1 MSYHYHLKKKPA
13 PEAADGA
20 TNKTYG
26 NTWWGQRW
34 LEALNGID
42 HSNRLA
48 RGKSYA
54 NKGLVRQLEIKDGSI
69 SAFVQGTAPTP
80 YEVSLRIPWFNE
92 GHRRRIVKL
101 VTKNPIFLSKL
112 LNRELPPELDEE
124 LRKSGVHLFPR
135 RWQEITGMC
144 SCPDWVIPCK
154 HMAAVLYMV
163 ANEIDKNPFLIFDLH
178 NFDLLEALE
187 KRGVSQSAVSDV
199 NAASATA
206 LQQDIEHTID
216 EEFSWDD
223 AAIEALDF
231 SQIPPNCSDDL
242 LRLLSEKPVFYPE
255 GDFKKIL
262 ASAYRALRRQP
273 DSESAPL
280 TSEEHHWLMAGENAM
295 IVQDG
300 RTGAF
305 WGGLLLDQQGETLF
319 DSETEAQ
326 WVGFWERLTP
336 ADLAL
341 CSPKLRSVHLV
352 YQFARQL
359 ALRGAFVPQLVEV
372 SDTEYRIR
380 YVPALLNDS
389 VRAVFEEVR
398 KWMAPGLLTYVDET
412 GQTSEP
418 TASDALTALTALFL
432 RYFMAENTRRLREE
446 SPGTIPEWFLTGQT
460 MAFENFDLRE
470 YPKAVQLWL
479 NRFFIA
485 EKRYVPVFEVRDN
498 PQTLEFDVRVSIED
512 RENALKPLVPLKNI
526 FNKRQYDEMRLE
538 VLGDLTNVAEFFPP
552 LAQYINSKGATPMRF
567 YSHDFPEVLFDMLP
581 IIRLLGIRVLLPRS
595 LRRLSRPHLSMK
607 LTSKGKVAGKGLLS
621 FADIIQF
628 QWQIALG
635 GKVLTPDEFVQLA
648 RRMRGIV
655 RMNHAYVF
663 LDEYEVAALL
673 NQLENAPEPSPMQL
687 LQIALAE
694 RYQGARVFLEDELR
708 QQIEMLLKPEAV
720 PLPEGLKAQLRPYQ
734 QRGYEWLYK
743 NIRLGVGSLIA
754 DDMGLGKTLQVI
766 SALLRMKQD
775 GALTPEKK
783 ALVIVPTT
791 LLTNWS
797 NEIRKFAPSL
807 CYALYHGPERS
818 WERLN
823 GAEVVLT
830 TYGILRTDIEKIN
843 EYPLAIVVVDE
854 AQNIKNA
861 DTAQAKAAK
870 KLKPSLR
877 IAMTGTPVENRLS
890 EYYSIF
896 EFINPGLLGA
906 LSEFTTELARP
917 IETERNH
924 EALDRFRKI
933 TMPFLLRRVKTD
945 KSIISDLPEKIET
958 NQYCTLT
965 AEQAALYQ
973 NAVEEMLQEIAKE
986 DEKDIRRRGLVLKM
1000 LTTLKQICNHPAQY
1014 LKKGEPDPR
1023 FSGKAQRLLELL
1035 EEILAA
1041 GEKTLIFTQYR
1052 EMGDLLVPMLR
1063 DKLGLDVPFLH
1074 GGCSREQRDQM
1085 VEQFQKHYATRV
1097 LLLSLKAGGTGL
1109 NLTAATNV
1117 VHYDLWW
1124 NPAVE
1129 AQATDRAYRI
1139 GQDRNVLV
1147 HRLITQGTLE
1157 EKIDDMIQRKKE
1169 LANLTISVGEKWLG
1183 ELSNDE
1189 LRELVRLGS

>member
-1 MSYHYHLKKKPA
+1 MSYHHHFKKPLP
-13 PEAADGA
+13 PEAAEGA
-20 TNKTYG
+20 TDKTYG

-34 LEALNGID
+34 LEALSGID
-42 HSNRLA
+42 HSRRLV

-54 NKGLVRQLEIKDGSI
+54 NQGLVKQLEIKDGSI
-69 SAFVQGTAPTP
+69 SAFVQGSASTP

-101 VTKNPIFLSKL
+101 VTKNPIFLSRL

-163 ANEIDKNPFLIFDLH
+163 ANEIDKNPFLIFELH

-187 KRGVSQSAVSDV
+187 KRGVSQSAINEV
-199 NAASATA
+199 NAANATA
-206 LQQDIEHTID
+206 LQQDIRPVT
-216 EEFSWDD
+216 EEVFNWDD

-231 SQIPPNCSDDL
+231 SRIPPNCSDDL

-255 GDFKKIL
+255 GDFKKIM
-262 ASAYRALRRQP
+262 AAAYRALRHQP
-273 DSESAPL
+273 NNELPPL
-280 TSEEHHWLMAGENAM
+280 TAEEHHWLMSAESAM

-305 WGGLLLDQQGETLF
+305 WGGLLLNQQGETLL

-326 WVGFWERLTP
+326 WVHFWERLTP

-341 CSPKLRSVHLV
+341 CSPKLRSLHLI

-372 SDTEYRIR
+372 AHAEYRIR
-380 YVPALLNDS
+380 YVPALLNDA

-398 KWMAPGLLTYVDET
+398 KWMAPGLLTYVDDA

-432 RYFMAENTRRLREE
+432 RYFVAENTRKLQEE
-446 SPGTIPEWFLTGQT
+446 SPGIIPQWFLSGHT

-470 YPKAVQLWL
+470 YPKAIQLWL

-498 PQTLEFDVRVSIED
+498 PQTLEFDVRISIED
-512 RENALKPLVPLKNI
+512 KHTPGKPPVPLRQI
-526 FNKRQYDEMRLE
+526 FNKKQYDEMRLE
-538 VLGDLTNVAEFFPP
+538 ALGDLADVAEFFPP
-552 LAQYINSKGATPMRF
+552 LAQHINNKGAAPMRF
-567 YSHDFPEVLFDMLP
+567 HSHDFPEVLFDMLP

-595 LRRLSRPHLSMK
+595 LRRLSRPRLSMK
-607 LTSKGKVAGKGLLS
+607 LTAKGEVSGQGISS
-621 FADIIQF
+621 FAEIIQF
-628 QWQIALG
+628 QWQIVLG
-635 GKVLTPDEFVQLA
+635 GRVLTPEEFVQLA

-655 RMNHAYVF
+655 RLNYTYVF

-687 LQIALAE
+687 LQIALTE
-694 RYQGARVFLEDELR
+694 RYQGARVFLEERLR
-708 QQIEMLLKPEAV
+708 QQIEALLKPEAV
-720 PLPEGLKAQLRPYQ
+720 PLPEGLLAQLRPYQ

-766 SALLRMKQD
+766 ASLLRMKQD
-775 GALTPEKK
+775 GTLSSQKK
-783 ALVIVPTT
+783 ALVVVPTT
-791 LLTNWS
+791 LLTNWT

-807 CYALYHGPERS
+807 RYALYHGPDRS

-823 GAEVVLT
+823 GAEIALT
-830 TYGILRTDIEKIN
+830 TYGILRADIDEIN
-843 EYPLAIVVVDE
+843 KHPLAIVVVDE

-861 DTAQAKAAK
+861 DTAQAKAVK
-870 KLKPSLR
+870 KVNAPLR
-877 IAMTGTPVENRLS
+877 IAMTGTPVENRLA

-896 EFINPGLLGA
+896 EFINAGLLGSP
-906 LSEFTTELARP
+906 SEFTAELARP

-924 EALDRFRKI
+924 EALERFRRI
-933 TMPFLLRRVKTD
+933 TAPFLLRRVKTD

-958 NQYCTLT
+958 NQYCALT

-973 NAVEEMLQEIAKE
+973 SVVDDLLQKIAQE

-1000 LTTLKQICNHPAQY
+1000 LTALKQVCNHPAQY
-1014 LKKGEPDPR
+1014 LKKGEPTPEH
-1023 FSGKAQRLLELL
+1023 SGKAQRLIELL
-1035 EEILAA
+1035 RDILAA
-1041 GEKTLIFTQYR
+1041 GEKTIIFTQYR
-1052 EMGDLLVPMLR
+1052 EMGELLVPMLR
-1063 DKLGLDVPFLH
+1063 DQLGIDVPFLH
-1074 GGCSREQRDQM
+1074 GSCSREQRDQM
-1085 VEQFQKHYATRV
+1085 VEQFQKHHATRV

-1109 NLTAATNV
+1109 NLTAASNV
-1117 VHYDLWW
+1117 IHYDLWW

-1139 GQDRNVLV
+1139 GQNQNVLV
-1147 HRLITQGTLE
+1147 HRFITQGTLE
-1157 EKIDDMIQRKKE
+1157 EKIDEMIQRKKD
-1169 LANLTISVGEKWLG
+1169 LANLTVSTGEKWLG

-1189 LRELVRLGS
+1189 LRELVQLEA